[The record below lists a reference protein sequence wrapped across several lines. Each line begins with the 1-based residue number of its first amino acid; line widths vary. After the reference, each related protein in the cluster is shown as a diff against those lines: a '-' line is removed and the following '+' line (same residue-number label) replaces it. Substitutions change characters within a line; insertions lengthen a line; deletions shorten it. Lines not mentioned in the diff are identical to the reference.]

1 MKGGF
6 FFFSLIFSLG
16 GLKVRFCLFGS
27 TPGQAIIL
35 HIGTVCSYI
44 HGNIGVEPVL
54 SHSDSSSVVSAVLI
68 ACLGG
73 G

>member
-1 MKGGF
+1 VGGGF
-6 FFFSLIFSLG
+6 FFLTLIFSLG
-16 GLKVRFCLFGS
+16 GLKFRVCVCGS
-27 TPGQAIIL
+27 TSGQAIIL
-35 HIGTVCSYI
+35 QMGTGCSYI
-44 HGNIGVEPVL
+44 HENIGVEPVL